1 RQGFLGV
8 VARQEP
14 RRTVE
19 GRGASQAVS
28 MRTISRLFDSL
39 DQAARA
45 VETLQA
51 AGIARHQISVIG
63 PYDDEIDAVLRGPG
77 TGAALGAAAG
87 LLAGLGAFDMPGIDP
102 LGAGWLA
109 SALVGAVLGGVT
121 GRLLGKLS
129 EIGKQPGQRDAEQGV
144 ILVLAHV
151 DERQADTA
159 QAVLGAS
166 IQATQSLARAA

>member
-1 RQGFLGV
+1 
-8 VARQEP
+8 
-14 RRTVE
+14 
-19 GRGASQAVS
+19 
-28 MRTISRLFDSL
+28 MRTISRLFDSH

-45 VETLQA
+45 VEALQA
-51 AGIARHQISVIG
+51 AGIARHEISVIG
-63 PYDDEIDAVLRGPG
+63 PYDDEIGAVLRGPG

-87 LLAGLGAFDMPGIDP
+87 LLAGLGAFDIPGIDP

-109 SALVGAVLGGVT
+109 SAFVGAALGCVA
-121 GRLLGKLS
+121 GRLFDTLS
-129 EIGKQPGQRDAEQGV
+129 GTGKQLGQPDAAQGV

-166 IQATQSLARAA
+166 VQATRSLARAA

>member
-1 RQGFLGV
+1 
-8 VARQEP
+8 
-14 RRTVE
+14 
-19 GRGASQAVS
+19 
-28 MRTISRLFDSL
+28 MRTISRLFDSH

-51 AGIARHQISVIG
+51 AGIARQEISVIG
-63 PYDDEIDAVLRGPG
+63 PYDDEIGAVLRDPG
-77 TGAALGAAAG
+77 TGAVLGAAAG

-109 SALVGAVLGGVT
+109 SALVGAVLGGVAGAT
-121 GRLLGKLS
+121 LS
-129 EIGKQPGQRDAEQGV
+129 RIGKQPGQPDAAQGV

-166 IQATQSLARAA
+166 VQATQSLARAA

>member
-1 RQGFLGV
+1 
-8 VARQEP
+8 
-14 RRTVE
+14 
-19 GRGASQAVS
+19 
-28 MRTISRLFDSL
+28 MRTISRLFDSH

-51 AGIARHQISVIG
+51 AGIARQEISVIG
-63 PYDDEIDAVLRGPG
+63 PYDDEIGAVLRDPG
-77 TGAALGAAAG
+77 TGTVLGAAAG

-109 SALVGAVLGGVT
+109 SALVGAVLGGVA
-121 GRLLGKLS
+121 GRLFATLS
-129 EIGKQPGQRDAEQGV
+129 RIGKQPGQPDAAQGV

-166 IQATQSLARAA
+166 VQATQSLARAA

>member
-1 RQGFLGV
+1 
-8 VARQEP
+8 
-14 RRTVE
+14 
-19 GRGASQAVS
+19 
-28 MRTISRLFDSL
+28 MRTISRLFDSH

-45 VETLQA
+45 VEALQA
-51 AGIARHQISVIG
+51 AGIARHQISIIG
-63 PYDDEIDAVLRGPG
+63 PYDDEIGAVLRGPG

-87 LLAGLGAFDMPGIDP
+87 LLAGLGAFDIPGIDP

-109 SALVGAVLGGVT
+109 SALVGAALGCVA
-121 GRLLGKLS
+121 GRLFDTLS
-129 EIGKQPGQRDAEQGV
+129 DIGKQPDQTNAAPGV

-166 IQATQSLARAA
+166 VQATQSLARAA